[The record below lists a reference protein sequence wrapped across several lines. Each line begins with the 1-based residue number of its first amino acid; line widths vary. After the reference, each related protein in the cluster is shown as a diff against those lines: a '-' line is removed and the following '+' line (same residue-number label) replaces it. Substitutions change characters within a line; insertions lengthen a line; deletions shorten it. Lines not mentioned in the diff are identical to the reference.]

1 MRNNSNVVS
10 SFAVP
15 SPCSWHESQIL
26 RITTENGTDPGL
38 VEDSDFRIEEIQPA
52 DHCLVELVKFRVAVK
67 RTTTLVFPRSGDCRE
82 AVHGMHRRRTVS

>member
-26 RITTENGTDPGL
+26 RITTSIGSVVSLASRAEITPLVPNISSSLFIDSITPSENNANTSSPRKENSL
-38 VEDSDFRIEEIQPA
+38 EE
-52 DHCLVELVKFRVAVK
+52 
-67 RTTTLVFPRSGDCRE
+67 
-82 AVHGMHRRRTVS
+82 